1 MCGISGYIGREII
14 DPKVIKK
21 SLLLMKNRGPDANG
35 SCNFFDKKTKINV
48 NLLHTRLGIID
59 LDKRSNQPYTVGDL
73 TLIYNGEIYN
83 YLEIKK
89 KILIKKKVKFKTNS
103 DTEVLLEAYKLFGIN
118 FLKKLEGMWS
128 FAIWDN
134 KKKNLLLSRDR
145 FSEKPLYVFQNRK
158 GLYFGS
164 EIKYLKSL
172 AQKKFKINEGHL
184 VRYLFQGYK
193 SLYKYDSTFYEN
205 IENFPNAS
213 YANIGKDLKIKYK
226 KYWKLNFKPKKMNFE
241 YAKKKVKKIILKKFK
256 KKFRSDVPVAFC
268 LSGGIDS
275 NVITSVAKKINN
287 LKPKTFSIIDK
298 KGEYDE
304 TKNIEKGVNYH
315 KTEHIN
321 LSIKN
326 KISFNFLEKVI
337 AYHDS
342 PIVTA
347 NYFYHN
353 LLLKKI
359 SEKGCKV
366 VFSGTAADEIFS
378 GYYDHSLQFLY
389 ETRNNKN
396 FLKNVNNWSKGI
408 GKYIKNQR
416 FKDPYLYIKNPLY
429 RKHLF
434 EYSEIFSTAI
444 KKNKKKYL
452 KKFIETKFCTSLLRN
467 RMMNELFF
475 EGVKPALQADDANSM
490 FYSIENRSPFLDKEL
505 VEFMY
510 TVPTNL
516 LMQKGYTKS
525 ILRESMRGIVHE
537 DILNEQEKSGFNL
550 KVNSLFDL
558 KSNYMKNKIINKN
571 NKIFSIID
579 RNFVISILKSPD
591 SIQKYSKFIFYFLNA
606 SIFLKNN

>member
-1 MCGISGYIGREII
+1 M
-14 DPKVIKK
+14 
-21 SLLLMKNRGPDANG
+21 
-35 SCNFFDKKTKINV
+35 
-48 NLLHTRLGIID
+48 
-59 LDKRSNQPYTVGDL
+59 
-73 TLIYNGEIYN
+73 
-83 YLEIKK
+83 
-89 KILIKKKVKFKTNS
+89 
-103 DTEVLLEAYKLFGIN
+103 
-118 FLKKLEGMWS
+118 
-128 FAIWDN
+128 
-134 KKKNLLLSRDR
+134 
-145 FSEKPLYVFQNRK
+145 
-158 GLYFGS
+158 
-164 EIKYLKSL
+164 
-172 AQKKFKINEGHL
+172 
-184 VRYLFQGYK
+184 
-193 SLYKYDSTFYEN
+193 
-205 IENFPNAS
+205 
-213 YANIGKDLKIKYK
+213 
-226 KYWKLNFKPKKMNFE
+226 
-241 YAKKKVKKIILKKFK
+241 
-256 KKFRSDVPVAFC
+256 VAV
-268 LSGGIDS
+268 DS
-275 NVITSVAKKINN
+275 NAIISVAKKINN

-315 KTEHIN
+315 KTEHTN
-321 LSIKN
+321 LIIKN

-342 PIVTA
+342 PIITA

-389 ETRNNKN
+389 ETKNNKN

-434 EYSEIFSTAI
+434 EDSEIFSTAI

-475 EGVKPALQADDANSM
+475 EGVKPILQADDANSM

-525 ILRESMRGIVHE
+525 ILRESMRGFVHE
-537 DILNEQEKSGFNL
+537 DILNEQEKSGFNV